1 MSDTMTQDLAQLR
14 GQPVLDAEG
23 REVGSVQEIYY
34 DDETNRPEWI
44 AVGGGNLVPVVG
56 ASMSGGGLMLPYSE
70 EQIRSSSPVSS
81 DEVTQS
87 QEAELYRHYG
97 LEYSER
103 RSDSGL
109 PEGSGGAQGAEG
121 GITRSEEELSVGKQ
135 QVDAGTV
142 RLRKWVETEP
152 VSLEVDLLRETARVT
167 REPIDQPVDGAEI
180 GEQEVEV
187 HLQAEEAVV
196 SKQAVAK
203 ERVSLETDVEQE
215 HQTITDELRKER
227 VEVEGDDV
235 AGR

>member
-1 MSDTMTQDLAQLR
+1 MTQDLAQLR
-14 GQPVLDAEG
+14 GQAVLDAEG

-34 DDETNRPEWI
+34 DEETSKPEWI
-44 AVGGGNLVPVVG
+44 AVGGGYLVPVAG
-56 ASMSGGGLMLPYSE
+56 ASMSGNGLMLPYSE
-70 EQIRSSSPVSS
+70 EQVRSSSPVTS
-81 DEVTQS
+81 DEVTQA
-87 QEAELYRHYG
+87 QEAELYSHYG
-97 LEYSER
+97 LDYSES

-109 PEGSGGAQGAEG
+109 PEGSGGMQSAEG
-121 GITRSEEELSVGKQ
+121 SVTRSEEELSVGKQ

-167 REPIDQPVDGAEI
+167 REPIDQPVDGAQI
-180 GEQEVEV
+180 GEQELEV

-203 ERVSLETDVEQE
+203 ERVSLDTDVEHE
-215 HQTITDELRKER
+215 HQTISDEVRKER
-227 VEVEGDDV
+227 VEIEGDDV